1 MRRKTLI
8 LALSVLLPF
17 YASAV
22 QAASEQITIVG
33 TGDGM
38 SILDSIG
45 TAFTQDN
52 PDAVISVPPSIG
64 SGGGV
69 KAVGADKY
77 AVGRVAREIKDK
89 EKHYG
94 LSYLP
99 VARIPVVFFVNKSA
113 GVSDLTA
120 QQVGDIYSGKITNWS
135 EVGGNDGKIRVVRR
149 GDGDSSLK
157 VLRKT
162 FPGFGDVVFT
172 KRAKETLTTQENIE
186 TVASKAG
193 TIGFGPYADAL
204 GANVRILTVG
214 GVSATDAGYP
224 STGVLA
230 LIYKEPSNTGNVAKF
245 LAFAS
250 SAAAHEAI
258 TGANGLPY

>member
-1 MRRKTLI
+1 MRRKTLL
-8 LALSVLLPF
+8 LALTVLLPF

-22 QAASEQITIVG
+22 PAAAETITIVG

-38 SILDSIG
+38 SILKNIG
-45 TAFTQDN
+45 GAFTRDN
-52 PDAVISVPPSIG
+52 PDIVISVPASIG

-77 AVGRVAREIKDK
+77 AVGRVARQIKEK
-89 EKHYG
+89 EKHFG
-94 LSYLP
+94 LNYLP
-99 VARIPVVFFVNKSA
+99 IARIPVVFFVNKSA

-120 QQVGDIYSGKITNWS
+120 QQIGDIYSGKITNWS

-157 VLRKT
+157 VLRNS
-162 FPGFGDVVFT
+162 FPGFKDVVFT
-172 KRAKETLTTQENIE
+172 KRAKETLTTQENVE
-186 TVASKAG
+186 TVESKTG

-204 GANVRILTVG
+204 TVNVRILTVG

-230 LIYKEPSNTGNVAKF
+230 LIFKESSNEGNVASF
-245 LAFAS
+245 LSFAS
-250 SAAAHEAI
+250 SAAAHDAI
-258 TGANGLPY
+258 TGANGLSY

>member
-1 MRRKTLI
+1 MRKKTAI
-8 LALSVLLPF
+8 LALTILLPF
-17 YASAV
+17 YVATA
-22 QAASEQITIVG
+22 QAATEEITVVG

-38 SILDSIG
+38 LILKSIS
-45 TAFTQDN
+45 TAFTEYN
-52 PDAVISVPPSIG
+52 PDVVVSVPPSIG
-64 SGGGV
+64 SGGGI

-89 EKHYG
+89 EKHLG

-99 VARIPVVFFVNKSA
+99 IARIPVVFFVNKSA
-113 GVSDLTA
+113 GVDDLTA
-120 QQVGDIYSGKITNWS
+120 QQIADIYSGKITDWS

-149 GDGDSSLK
+149 GDGDSSLN
-157 VLRKT
+157 VLRNT
-162 FPGFGDVVFT
+162 FPGFKDLVFT
-172 KRAKETLTTQENIE
+172 NRAKETVTTQENVE

-204 GANVRILTVG
+204 AADVQIVMVG
-214 GVSATDAGYP
+214 GVSAIDANYP

-230 LIYKEPSNTGNVAKF
+230 VIFKEPSNKGNVAKF

-250 SAAAHEAI
+250 STAAHEAI
-258 TGANGLPY
+258 TSANGLPY

>member
-1 MRRKTLI
+1 MSRKILV
-8 LALSVLLPF
+8 LALTVLLPF
-17 YASAV
+17 YSSTLSA
-22 QAASEQITIVG
+22 AAEEITIVG

-38 SILDSIG
+38 SILESIG
-45 TAFTQDN
+45 ATFTQTN
-52 PDAVISVPPSIG
+52 PDVAVSVPPSIG

-69 KAVGADKY
+69 KAVGADQY

-89 EKHYG
+89 EAHFG

-99 VARIPVVFFVNKSA
+99 IVRIPVVFFVNKSA
-113 GVSDLTA
+113 GVRDLTA
-120 QQVGDIYSGKITNWS
+120 QQIDDIYSGKITNWS

-149 GDGDSSLK
+149 GDGDSSLG

-162 FPGFGDVVFT
+162 FPGFKDVVIT
-172 KRAKETLTTQENIE
+172 DRAKETVTTQENLE
-186 TVASKAG
+186 TVEGKAG

-204 GANVRILTVG
+204 TMDVQILTIG

-224 STGVLA
+224 STGTLA
-230 LIYKEPSNTGNVAKF
+230 LIFKESSNKGNMAKF

-250 SAAAHEAI
+250 SPAAHEAI
-258 TGANGLPY
+258 ISANGLPY

>member
-1 MRRKTLI
+1 MRNKTLI
-8 LALSVLLPF
+8 LALSILLPF
-17 YASAV
+17 YAGTA
-22 QAASEQITIVG
+22 QAATQEITVVG

-38 SILDSIG
+38 SILKNIG

-52 PDAVISVPPSIG
+52 PDVVIGVPPSIG

-77 AVGRVAREIKDK
+77 VVGRVARGIKDK
-89 EKHYG
+89 EKHFG

-99 VARIPVVFFVNKSA
+99 IARIPVVFFVNKSA
-113 GVSDLTA
+113 GVHDLTA
-120 QQVGDIYSGKITNWS
+120 RQIADIYSGKITNWS
-135 EVGGNDGKIRVVRR
+135 EVGGNDRKIRVVRR

-157 VLRKT
+157 VLRNT

-172 KRAKETLTTQENIE
+172 KRAKETLTTQENVE
-186 TVASKAG
+186 TVEAKAG

-204 GANVRILTVG
+204 GADVRILTVG
-214 GVSATDAGYP
+214 GVSATDAKYP
-224 STGVLA
+224 STGTLA
-230 LIYKEPSNTGNVAKF
+230 LIFKDQSKKGNVAKF
-245 LAFAS
+245 LEFAS

-258 TGANGLPY
+258 TSAHGLPY

>member
-1 MRRKTLI
+1 MRKKTLI
-8 LALSVLLPF
+8 LALTILLPF
-17 YASAV
+17 YASAGP
-22 QAASEQITIVG
+22 AAAKTMTIVG

-38 SILDSIG
+38 SILKSIG

-52 PDAVISVPPSIG
+52 PDVVISVPSSIG

-89 EKHYG
+89 EKHFG

-99 VARIPVVFFVNKSA
+99 VAKIPVVFFVNKSA

-120 QQVGDIYSGKITNWS
+120 QQIGDIYSGKITNWS

-157 VLRKT
+157 VLRNT
-162 FPGFGDVVFT
+162 FPGFKDVVIT
-172 KRAKETLTTQENIE
+172 KRSKETLTTQENVE
-186 TVASKAG
+186 TVELKAG

-204 GANVRILTVG
+204 SANVRILAVG

-230 LIYKEPSNTGNVAKF
+230 LIFKEPSNTGDVAKF

-258 TGANGLPY
+258 TSANGLPY

>member
-1 MRRKTLI
+1 MRKNILK
-8 LALSVLLPF
+8 LALTILLPF
-17 YASAV
+17 YANAV
-22 QAASEQITIVG
+22 PAAAEEIAVVG

-38 SILDSIG
+38 SILKSIG
-45 TAFTQDN
+45 AAFTRDN
-52 PDAVISVPPSIG
+52 PDVVISVPSSIG

-89 EKHYG
+89 EKHFG

-99 VARIPVVFFVNKSA
+99 IARIPVVFFVNKSA

-120 QQVGDIYSGKITNWS
+120 RQIGDIYNGKITNWS

-157 VLRKT
+157 VLRNT
-162 FPGFGDVVFT
+162 FPDFKDVVIT
-172 KRAKETLTTQENIE
+172 TRAKEAVTTQENVE
-186 TVASKAG
+186 TVEAKTG

-204 GANVRILTVG
+204 TVGVRIITVG

-230 LIYKEPSNTGNVAKF
+230 LIFKESSNAGNIAKF

-250 SAAAHEAI
+250 SPAAHEAI
-258 TGANGLPY
+258 TGANGLSY